1 MRRAAA
7 ILLTLLTVL
16 ACSGTAWSRLTTPD
30 GFSAVATAE
39 LYDGVEYV
47 KLSKDSRPLITHVA
61 HVLPGADIDLRVV
74 NANDKISKNSRE
86 LETTSSMCKRVRCIV
101 GVNGDFH
108 KLGAPAG
115 GVIVDGRMM
124 HSPDPDRP
132 QLTLTKD
139 GHLVAGIY
147 PWSGTLSTS
156 NGSPAPAVA
165 AVNEAPPLDGVAL
178 FTPDYGSNTDLSTRT
193 ELVVKGSGLGT
204 LNQAKELELISI
216 RIGPGPI
223 PSGGAVLSGDG
234 AAAQQLQDLFAR
246 RQGITVRIQISS
258 PVTADMSIGA
268 EPVVLRDGKPALPW
282 RDPNVINP
290 RQPHTLVGWNKQGHV
305 YLVAVDG
312 RQTASDGMSM
322 AEAANFLLSLGVT
335 DAVNLDGGGGT
346 TFVAGGS
353 VWNRPSDDDPSRPGA
368 YDERSA
374 TNAFFVMARPGAP
387 LPPEKPPAPAPLP
400 TPITGVVKPL
410 DVEPLPSG
418 GGAIGGG
425 VIYGPG
431 PSSGPRSRPGS
442 PTAANPTG
450 RFGPVVGV
458 GGPLASGELPV
469 GPWLRGAGRGS
480 PTLSATPAGDPAA
493 DGSVAGEA
501 PTELAPG
508 STTDSTYGEHLEHSL
523 SLAAGPKGPGSSIG
537 LDESGTPSPLPVLFV
552 GLAGMTSL
560 SLGLLGRRRWERYS
574 AIKAYESGQLP
585 Q

>member
-7 ILLTLLTVL
+7 ILLTSLTVL
-16 ACSGTAWSRLTTPD
+16 SCTSAAWSQLTTPD

-47 KLSKDSRPLITHVA
+47 KLSKNNRPLITHVA

-74 NANDKISKNSRE
+74 NAHDKISKNSRD
-86 LETTSSMCKRVRCIV
+86 LETTSSMCKRVHCIV

-115 GVIVDGRMM
+115 GVIVDGRML

-139 GHLVAGIY
+139 GHLVAGTY

-156 NGSPAPAVA
+156 DGSPAPAVA
-165 AVNEAPPLDGVAL
+165 TVNEAPPVDGVAL

-204 LNQAKELELISI
+204 LNQAKQLELVSI

-246 RQGITVRIQISS
+246 RQAITVRLQISS
-258 PVTADMSIGA
+258 PVDADMSIGA
-268 EPVVLRDGKPALPW
+268 EPVVLRDGKPATPW

-312 RQTASDGMSM
+312 RQDASDGMSM

-353 VWNRPSDDDPSRPGA
+353 VWNRPSDDDPTRAGA

-387 LPPEKPPAPAPLP
+387 LPPQTPPAPAPLP
-400 TPITGVVKPL
+400 TPVTGVVKPL
-410 DVEPLPSG
+410 DVEPLPSA

-431 PSSGPRSRPGS
+431 PGPSSSPKRSGG

-458 GGPLASGELPV
+458 GGQLASGELPV

-493 DGSVAGEA
+493 DGSVAGGT
-501 PTELAPG
+501 PSDLVPG
-508 STTDSTYGEHLEHSL
+508 STTESTYGDYLGKSL
-523 SLAAGPKGPGSSIG
+523 PLAAGGPGSLIAF
-537 LDESGTPSPLPVLFV
+537 DENAGPSPIPVLLV
-552 GLAGMTSL
+552 GLAGITSL

-574 AIKAYESGQLP
+574 AIRAYELEQLP